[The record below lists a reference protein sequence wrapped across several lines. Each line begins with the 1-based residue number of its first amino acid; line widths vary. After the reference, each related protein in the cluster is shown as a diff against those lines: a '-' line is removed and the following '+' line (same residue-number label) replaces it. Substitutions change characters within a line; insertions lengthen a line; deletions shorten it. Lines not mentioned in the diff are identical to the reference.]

1 MTFPV
6 PVKLLLLFLFLGFGL
21 AAASSTN
28 TLTLAWTPSATPGVI
43 YIVQWGTTATPFLFG
58 GQPSTNTTWSVTGLA
73 AGTYVFRVV
82 ASNAGG
88 LSLPSNAVTNVVSG
102 TLTVHSNKAAQ

>member
-1 MTFPV
+1 MKF
-6 PVKLLLLFLFLGFGL
+6 LLLFVLLSFGL
-21 AAASSTN
+21 GAAPSTN

-43 YIVQWGTTATPFLFG
+43 YIVQWGTIATPFLFG

-88 LSLPSNAVTNVVSG
+88 LSLPSNAVTNVVLPS
-102 TLTVHSNKAAQ
+102 LIIHSNTP